1 MATLYSIDQRL
12 LNLEVYGVDTETGE
26 VAVTEEDFQ
35 RMYEDIQMEMNDK
48 IVNTS
53 CYIKNLLSDA
63 EQIKAEEDRLKA
75 RRQQKEKYAQRL
87 QDAMD
92 NVIKHRINNIEE
104 DFDGCNKWKIDDPKV
119 RLSYRRSQ
127 KVNVTN
133 MDILPKKYINKKI
146 EIKPDLTAIGEA
158 IKSGK
163 TVKGAELVNNLNLQI
178 K

>member
-26 VAVTEEDFQ
+26 VATTEEDFR
-35 RMYEDIQMEMNDK
+35 RMYDEIQMEMKDK
-48 IVNTS
+48 LVNTS

-75 RRQQKEKYAQRL
+75 RRQQKERYAARL

-92 NVIKHRINNIEE
+92 NVIKHRINNIDE

-119 RLSYRRSQ
+119 KISYRRSE
-127 KVNVTN
+127 KVELVNP
-133 MDILPKKYINKKI
+133 DILPKAYINKKV
-146 EIKPDLTAIGEA
+146 ELKPDLVAIKEA
-158 IKSGK
+158 IKNGK
-163 TVKGAELVNNLNLQI
+163 KVKGAELVSNLNLQI